1 MSYRREVENLLGK
14 GCITKLVN
22 HVRGGRMSADQLKCF
37 VQHLGEL
44 SNSDPEA
51 PNVLYGNH
59 LRRMSQAKDRRYD
72 IELLEVLSDWWEWWE
87 GEEEMT
93 LSQALGILSQA
104 LCKPEVGSRHLAQ
117 QLLSLEVSNALSS
130 KSLKV
135 QLEPPVRHGK

>member
-14 GCITKLVN
+14 ECIDKLLN
-22 HVRGGRMSADQLKCF
+22 HVREGRMSADQLKCF